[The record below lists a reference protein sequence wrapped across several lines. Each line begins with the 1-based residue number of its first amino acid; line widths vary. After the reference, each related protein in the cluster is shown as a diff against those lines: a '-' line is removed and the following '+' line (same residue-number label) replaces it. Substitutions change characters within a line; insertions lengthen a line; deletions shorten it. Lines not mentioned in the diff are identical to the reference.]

1 MQSLY
6 HFFHIMCTMHYMS
19 FMSCNQHIN
28 NNLYLPLFSNFYIIH
43 DLPFKAIK
51 FTFLPYTTFLTSYSV
66 YYTCLF
72 VVFFK
77 HLAAQITHILK
88 IIQPL
93 QESPINMHKE
103 LTLLRYRTFHIVFC
117 VPCVTCFSKGF

>member
-43 DLPFKAIK
+43 DLPFKAKEIHI
-51 FTFLPYTTFLTSYSV
+51 PAIYNFLTSYSV
-66 YYTCLF
+66 YYTSLF
-72 VVFFK
+72 VFLK
-77 HLAAQITHILK
+77 HLAAQTTRILK
-88 IIQPL
+88 MIQPL
-93 QESPINMHKE
+93 QESPIRMHKG
-103 LTLLRYRTFHIVFC
+103 LTLLCNRTCHIVFY